1 MAPGRILIN
10 RAPVLTLWAAVVAE
24 CLGFD
29 RKEALSLGKAVAGL
43 TAQSK
48 GRRLGIFSPSTE
60 AVRKARKEK
69 RGKEFFVEI
78 CGRSVP
84 AINTPDGIRAV
95 NKAKP
100 VEPAGVERY
109 LEGKFGEALPVVR
122 AAMSALAKA
131 FEPEQLGREALGL
144 YEEFRPRIPQG
155 VSGWG
160 AKGEP
165 DLNRVRAL
173 APKK

>member
-1 MAPGRILIN
+1 MSQTRISIN

-24 CLGFD
+24 LLGFD

-48 GRRLGIFSPSTE
+48 GRRLGIFTPSPE
-60 AVRKARKEK
+60 AVRKARKGK
-69 RGKEFFVEI
+69 RDKEFFVEI

-84 AINTPDGIRAV
+84 AINTPEGIRAV

-109 LEGKFGEALPVVR
+109 LEGKFGEALPAVR
-122 AAMSALAKA
+122 EAMRTLAKA
-131 FEPEQLGREALGL
+131 FKADQLAQEAFGL
-144 YEEFRPRIPQG
+144 YEEFRPG
-155 VSGWG
+155 VPEGVGGWG
-160 AKGEP
+160 AKGEL
-165 DLNRVRAL
+165 DLNRLRAL